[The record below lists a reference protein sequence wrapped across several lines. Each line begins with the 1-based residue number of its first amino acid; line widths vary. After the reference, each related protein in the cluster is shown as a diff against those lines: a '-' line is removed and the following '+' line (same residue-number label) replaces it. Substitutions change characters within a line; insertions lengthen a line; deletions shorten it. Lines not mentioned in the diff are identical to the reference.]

1 MPDLSIL
8 ALPVLI
14 IAAAALAAA
23 ITRNYHINRD
33 NGRITALQHGLE
45 ITRDDRDELLQV
57 VARFV
62 DAIEHRPD
70 QLDKVAHQARQAIDG
85 RWTP

>member
-23 ITRNYHINRD
+23 ITRNHHVNRD
-33 NGRITALQHGLE
+33 NGRIAVLQHGLAV
-45 ITRDDRDELLQV
+45 TRADRDQLLTV
-57 VARFV
+57 TADFV